1 MVVLS
6 WTIFQDWAFLL
17 RRLAF
22 HTERTYHSLGPC
34 MVVLSWTI
42 FQNGAVVP
50 EKIGLWH
57 RTHLPLSWPMYGC
70 TQLDTIPRWLAVG
83 PQRRLAF
90 NIEHTYHSLDPC
102 MVVLAVPRG
111 CLWFVIVVFPDYT
124 HLLLNT
130 LTTIST
136 HVWVYSVG
144 QYIKMELLS
153 LRRLAFH
160 TEHTYRSVYPCMA
173 VLSWTIF

>member
-1 MVVLS
+1 MELLS
-6 WTIFQDWAFLL
+6 L

-22 HTERTYHSLGPC
+22 DTEHTYHYLDPC
-34 MVVLSWTI
+34 MDVLSWTL
-42 FQNGAVVP
+42 FQDG
-50 EKIGLWH
+50 
-57 RTHLPLSWPMYGC
+57 
-70 TQLDTIPRWLAVG
+70 AVG